1 MSSLRSAGTLGT
13 RAMEQSRA
21 WSWFKVLMLALLRG
35 WIGSPSGS
43 SDFPGHPPQGEHLIW
58 RCSQWIPGREIA
70 VG

>member
-1 MSSLRSAGTLGT
+1 
-13 RAMEQSRA
+13 MEQSRA